1 MNEDKS
7 KVYKQFLQE
16 ALSNK
21 KVAVESKNW
30 CLVAKIEVKI
40 ADFEAKTK
48 EIEESN

>member
-1 MNEDKS
+1 MSEDKS
-7 KVYKQFLQE
+7 RVYKQLLKE

-40 ADFEAKTK
+40 ADFEAKIK
-48 EIEESN
+48 EIEQNN